1 MNLED
6 KKILKTYN
14 DNMLYKKAKKY
25 IGTYEGMSFGGKCGA
40 FAIGLKKHLGEGE
53 YIGAVNKQIWALGEY
68 WIGHVALKVRDKMFD
83 GDGEIKDIEDF
94 KAWGMVD
101 EEGNEQDLYNLTVEE
116 CYEAEVVNLSDIWG
130 DKAEERIIENTKG

>member
-1 MNLED
+1 MNSED
-6 KKILKTYN
+6 KKIMKTYN
-14 DNMLYKKAKKY
+14 DNLLYKRAEKY
-25 IGTYEGMSFGGKCGA
+25 INKYGGESFGGKCGI

-53 YIGAVNKQIWALGEY
+53 YIGAINKKIWELGEY

-83 GDGEIKDIEDF
+83 GYGEIKDIEAF

-101 EEGNEQDLYNLTVEE
+101 EDGNEQDLYNLTVEE

-130 DKAEERIIENTKG
+130 KDVEEKIMDNTKC